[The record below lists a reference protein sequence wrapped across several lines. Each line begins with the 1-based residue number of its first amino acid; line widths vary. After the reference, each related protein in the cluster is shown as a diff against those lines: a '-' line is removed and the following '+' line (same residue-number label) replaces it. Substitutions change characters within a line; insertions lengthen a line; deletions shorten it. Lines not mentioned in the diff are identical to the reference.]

1 MHFYGDP
8 SNIAPTERQITKTWI
23 FSQFKK
29 AFMINLE
36 IFIFPNFFPNKISQQ
51 FVYPE
56 LCNTSATNHNINN
69 YNSVPDKFGSA
80 NNKI

>member
-1 MHFYGDP
+1 
-8 SNIAPTERQITKTWI
+8 
-23 FSQFKK
+23 
-29 AFMINLE
+29 MINLE

-56 LCNTSATNHNINN
+56 LYNTSATNHNNNN
-69 YNSVPDKFGSA
+69 YNSVPNKFGSA